1 MKRTQINMEM
11 IFIDMKSFTVYSKTL
26 INMII
31 IKKNVYKLSS
41 LQPLR
46 GDWIWRAIAKE
57 PNRRLL
63 GWRCGPWR
71 ADVDWKCFFSSPCR
85 SCDLWCGGYLGELLA
100 LVARQSKRC
109 SLLRGRHGKL
119 TGDCVLVIEAKL
131 VRLLKRV
138 IVSPDLP
145 FEMVISRSLLLS
157 GQSLLFVAWVRG
169 CMQYF
174 RGCGGGVSSSFR
186 WLRADLTFFKTCNAY
201 TQIKIYALILH
212 RIFL

>member
-1 MKRTQINMEM
+1 MVDAFNDRLREEWRTMINE
-11 IFIDMKSFTVYSKTL
+11 
-26 INMII
+26 
-31 IKKNVYKLSS
+31 
-41 LQPLR
+41 
-46 GDWIWRAIAKE
+46 
-57 PNRRLL
+57 
-63 GWRCGPWR
+63 
-71 ADVDWKCFFSSPCR
+71 

-157 GQSLLFVAWVRG
+157 GQSLFFVA
-169 CMQYF
+169 
-174 RGCGGGVSSSFR
+174 
-186 WLRADLTFFKTCNAY
+186 
-201 TQIKIYALILH
+201 
-212 RIFL
+212 